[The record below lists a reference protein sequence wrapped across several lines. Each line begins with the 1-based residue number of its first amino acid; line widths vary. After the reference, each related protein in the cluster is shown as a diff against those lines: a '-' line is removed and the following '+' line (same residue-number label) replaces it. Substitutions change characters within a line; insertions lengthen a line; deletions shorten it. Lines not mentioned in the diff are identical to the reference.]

1 MLKRLFLLFSL
12 LVVFS
17 GCASDAP
24 DIRVNCQRDD
34 IGNYIVKW
42 ETYPQL
48 QGTLK
53 LYVSDN
59 PENIDQGIPA
69 AYANIADGR
78 VTYVTNDNVTRKY
91 FLLSF
96 NDKYFV
102 KVGSRLVNMETVQN
116 MRDLGGYRTTDNK
129 TIRWGKLFRSG
140 NLTIQSE
147 LDSLRFNNLG
157 IKTIIDFRINDE
169 PDLQKHGNA
178 EVKKIIIPVGDTAV
192 IFEKI
197 REGRLRKGDG
207 IIFMQDMYLKFSDDH
222 SKQFS
227 EAFDLLLDKDN
238 YPILFDCEL
247 GKDRSGF
254 FAALLLL
261 ALGVPES
268 TVMQDY
274 MLTNEFLDLR
284 KFDNM
289 AKNLDQEAQETI
301 ALLLTANETYLN
313 TILLKIRKEYGTFQN
328 YFAKELNLTEKE
340 RAVLKENLLY

>member
-1 MLKRLFLLFSL
+1 MFKKLFFLLSL
-12 LVVFS
+12 IVVFT

-24 DIRVNCQRDD
+24 DIRVVCLRDD

-59 PENIDQGIPA
+59 PNNIDQNIPA
-69 AYANIADGR
+69 VYANIIDGR
-78 VTYVTNDNVTRKY
+78 VTYVTNDNITRKY

-96 NDKYFV
+96 NDKHFV

-116 MRDLGGYRTTDNK
+116 MRDLGGYKTADNR
-129 TIRWGKLFRSG
+129 TIRWGEVFRSG
-140 NLTIQSE
+140 DLSVQSE
-147 LDSLRFNNLG
+147 LDSLRLENLG
-157 IKTIIDFRINDE
+157 IKTIIDFRIQDE
-169 PDLQKHGNA
+169 PALLKHGKA
-178 EVKKIIIPVGDTAV
+178 EVKKIVIPVGDTSV

-207 IIFMQDMYLKFSDDH
+207 IIFMQDMYLKFLDDY
-222 SKQFS
+222 SKQFA
-227 EAFDLLLDKDN
+227 EAFDILLDKKN
-238 YPILFDCEL
+238 YPVMFDCDL
-247 GKDRSGF
+247 GKDRSGY

-261 ALGVPES
+261 ALDVPES

-274 MLTNEFLDLR
+274 MLTNDFLDLR
-284 KFDNM
+284 RFDNM

-301 ALLLTANETYLN
+301 TLLLTANESYLN
-313 TILLKIRKEYGTFQN
+313 TILLKIRKEYGSFQN
-328 YFAKELNLTEKE
+328 YFTKELNLTEKE